1 MSVRV
6 IDEHDVRSLLPMD
19 ECIEV
24 MAEALAALARGEV
37 HNPLRFVVR
46 PPDAP
51 SLMGLM
57 PAYRGGEVPLW
68 GLKSVVIAPANAERG
83 LDLHQGFVALFDGET
98 GETRAILNAGG
109 ITAVRTAAVT
119 AVATRLLARANA
131 TTLAIL
137 GAGIQGKANLEAMRA
152 VRDFDRVL
160 AWSRTPGRA
169 AAELNGVEEVA
180 TVEEAVRDADVVVTA
195 TSAPEPILRREWLKA
210 GVHVNAVGSSI
221 PTTRELD
228 TQTMA
233 DAALFVDR
241 RESTV
246 NEAGDFLF
254 PQREGAIG
262 PDHIRGEIGEL
273 LIGAAEGRR
282 SDDELTVFKS
292 LGLAVE
298 DLAAAEHVLRRAE
311 AENVGTVVSVCSR
324 SRRSAVRARCSK
336 APRSA
341 HHSFAWTP
349 TPTLRSGSSSS
360 SCNRCARSRSAAPAT
375 RFSRRPTRNSPVGC
389 SRRAQGTWRRELPT
403 RHVCVACPRRSLY
416 RSMRPRRRSMRSSAT
431 AGA

>member
-6 IDEHDVRSLLPMD
+6 IDEHDVRRLLPME

-24 MAEALAALARGEV
+24 MAEALASLARGEV

-46 PPDAP
+46 PPDAQ

-57 PAYRGGEVPLW
+57 PAYRGGERPLW
-68 GLKSVVIAPANAERG
+68 GLKSVVIAPANAARG

-98 GETRAILNAGG
+98 GETRAIINAGG

-119 AVATRLLARANA
+119 GVATRLLARKGAN
-131 TTLAIL
+131 TLAIL
-137 GAGIQGKANLEAMRA
+137 GAGIQGKANLEAMRS
-152 VRDFDRVL
+152 VGSFDRVL

-169 AAELNGVEEVA
+169 TAELDGVEEVA

-195 TSAPEPILRREWLKA
+195 TSAQEPILRREWLKRGA
-210 GVHVNAVGSSI
+210 HVNAVGSSI

-262 PDHIRGEIGEL
+262 PGHIRAEIGEL

-298 DLAAAEHVLRRAE
+298 DLAAAEHILQRAE
-311 AENVGTVVSVCSR
+311 AENVGAVVS
-324 SRRSAVRARCSK
+324 
-336 APRSA
+336 
-341 HHSFAWTP
+341 
-349 TPTLRSGSSSS
+349 L
-360 SCNRCARSRSAAPAT
+360 
-375 RFSRRPTRNSPVGC
+375 
-389 SRRAQGTWRRELPT
+389 
-403 RHVCVACPRRSLY
+403 
-416 RSMRPRRRSMRSSAT
+416 
-431 AGA
+431 